1 MIISKLT
8 STKYPNLHLFL
19 LVDKHYWSSQVYH
32 FQFMPHMEEEVTM
45 MMHNL
50 VPVITSKYR
59 GGVKIYFFPEAVEA
73 TKDYC
78 WDETLK

>member
-1 MIISKLT
+1 
-8 STKYPNLHLFL
+8 
-19 LVDKHYWSSQVYH
+19 
-32 FQFMPHMEEEVTM
+32 MPHMEEEVTM

-50 VPVITSKYR
+50 VPVITIKYG